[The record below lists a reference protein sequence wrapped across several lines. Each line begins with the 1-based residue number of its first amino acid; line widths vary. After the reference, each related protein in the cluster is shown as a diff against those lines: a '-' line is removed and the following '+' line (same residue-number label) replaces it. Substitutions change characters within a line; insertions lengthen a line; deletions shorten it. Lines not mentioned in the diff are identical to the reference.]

1 MRAPLIGS
9 FLLRH
14 PTTMQRPFSMIL
26 TQQATQFD
34 YMSQLQLMSE
44 VAQGVPQLECKK
56 NKTSKQAEKKRKK
69 RKTGADI
76 SIRFK

>member
-1 MRAPLIGS
+1 
-9 FLLRH
+9 
-14 PTTMQRPFSMIL
+14 MQRPFSMML
-26 TQQATQFD
+26 SQQPITLD
-34 YMSQLQLMSE
+34 YMSQLQLMNE
-44 VAQGVPQLECKK
+44 VTQGVSQLECKK